1 MMHRE
6 KDMLKESIR
15 GLMKEHAHVVVAI
28 DGMAAA
34 GKSTLAA
41 KLARELGGEVVHM
54 DDFFLPMEL
63 RTPERMKEAGGNVHY
78 ERFAVEVAAAVDQKK
93 PFDYGVFNC
102 SEMMITDS
110 RHIEND
116 GLLIVEGAYCLR
128 PEFSS
133 LYDLKIFMKIDENT
147 QMERIIKRNGIQ
159 KAKMFKEKWIPLESF
174 YFKSMNIERTAD
186 FVI

>member
-1 MMHRE
+1 MINRE
-6 KDMLKESIR
+6 NDVLKESIR
-15 GLMKEHAHVVVAI
+15 ELMKERSHVVVAI

-41 KLARELGGEVVHM
+41 KLANELGGEIVHM

-63 RTPERMKEAGGNVHY
+63 RTLERMKEAGGNVHY
-78 ERFAVEVAAAVDQKK
+78 ERFSEEVADAVKRKK

-102 SEMMITDS
+102 SEMMITGS
-110 RHIEND
+110 RHIENN

-128 PEFSS
+128 PEFSD
-133 LYDLKIFMKIDENT
+133 LYDFKIFMKIDENT
-147 QMERIIKRNGIQ
+147 QMERIIKRNGIR
-159 KAKMFKEKWIPLESF
+159 KAKAFKEKWIPMEAR
-174 YFKSMNIERTAD
+174 YFRSMNIEKTAD